1 MASKKEKIL
10 DDIFIDHAHLF
21 VSVETLKRLN
31 KQLKPDGNIM
41 YEGKQDL
48 PYDIS
53 VYLLGQHMKYA
64 KEEALASLDP

>member
-21 VSVETLKRLN
+21 ISLETLKRLD
-31 KQLKPDGNIM
+31 KQLKPDGNIA

-48 PYDIS
+48 PYDS
-53 VYLLGQHMKYA
+53 MVYLLGQHMKYA
-64 KEEALASLDP
+64 KEEALISLAL

>member
-1 MASKKEKIL
+1 MASKKEMIL
-10 DDIFIDHAHLF
+10 DDIFMDHAHLF
-21 VSVETLKRLN
+21 VSVETLKRLE
-31 KQLKPDGNIM
+31 KKLKPDGNIA

-48 PYDIS
+48 PYDAI

>member
-21 VSVETLKRLN
+21 VSIETLKRLN
-31 KQLKPDGNIM
+31 RELRPDGNIM
-41 YEGKQDL
+41 YEGKKDL
-48 PYDIS
+48 PYDNI

-64 KEEALASLDP
+64 KEEALASLDH